1 MSYISK
7 NIKFL
12 RKKHYYTQETFA
24 EAIDI
29 KRSLVG
35 AYEEGRAD
43 PRVNNLLKIC
53 EFFKVSLDTF
63 INRDASTLT
72 EEELYGKPDE
82 GKEKLKVLSIT
93 VDQEDNENI
102 ELVPQKAS
110 AGYTNGYADPEYIGD
125 LPKFRLPMLPGNAT
139 YRAFEISGDSMLPM
153 LPGTVIIG
161 EYLENVNYVKNGNTY
176 VLVTA
181 KEGIVYK
188 RVFNYLEE
196 KGKLYLVSDNKSYSP
211 YEVPADEVVEIW
223 EAKAF
228 ISVNFPMP
236 VVDEEMNLEKL
247 TNIITEMKHD
257 IVKIKGPYSLR
268 ACLKRIHTKNQQL
281 GGTPLT
287 VLRFPAGTMC
297 LVGHAVATVPRRES
311 IV

>member
-1 MSYISK
+1 MSYISN

-12 RKKHYYTQETFA
+12 RKKNYYTQETFA
-24 EAIDI
+24 EALDI

-43 PRVNNLLKIC
+43 PRINNLIKIC
-53 EFFKVSLDTF
+53 DLFNVSLDIF
-63 INRDASTLT
+63 INKDVSTLS
-72 EEELYGKPDE
+72 EEELYSKEPVTP
-82 GKEKLKVLSIT
+82 KEKLKVLSIT
-93 VDQEDNENI
+93 VDKDDQENI

-110 AGYTNGYADPEYIGD
+110 AGYTNGYADPEFIED
-125 LPKFRLPMLPGNAT
+125 LPRFQLPMLPKNST
-139 YRAFEISGDSMLPM
+139 YRAFEISGDSMLPL

-161 EYLENVNYVKNGNTY
+161 EYVEDFNYVKNGNTY
-176 VLVTA
+176 ILVTE

-211 YEVPADEVVEIW
+211 YDVAANDIVEIW

-236 VVDEEMNLEKL
+236 GTEEEMTLSKL
-247 TNIITEMKHD
+247 TDIVSEIKHD
-257 IVKIKGPYSLR
+257 IVKIKD
-268 ACLKRIHTKNQQL
+268 H
-281 GGTPLT
+281 LT
-287 VLRFPAGTMC
+287 
-297 LVGHAVATVPRRES
+297 
-311 IV
+311 

>member
-12 RKKHYYTQETFA
+12 RKKHYFTQETFA
-24 EAIDI
+24 EALDI

-43 PRVNNLLKIC
+43 PRINNLIKIC
-53 EFFKVSLDTF
+53 DLFNVSVDVFVNKDVSELSED
-63 INRDASTLT
+63 
-72 EEELYGKPDE
+72 ELYSKE
-82 GKEKLKVLSIT
+82 AIAAKEKLKVLSIT
-93 VDQEDNENI
+93 VDKDDQENI

-110 AGYTNGYADPEYIGD
+110 AGYTNGYADPEYIEE
-125 LPKFRLPMLPGNAT
+125 LPRFQLPMLPKNAT
-139 YRAFEISGDSMLPM
+139 YRAFEISGDSMLPL

-161 EYLENVNYVKNGNTY
+161 EYVEDVNYVKNGNTY
-176 VLVTA
+176 ILVTE

-196 KGKLYLVSDNKSYSP
+196 RGKLYLVSDNKSYAP
-211 YEVPADEVVEIW
+211 YDVAADDIVEIW

-236 VVDEEMNLEKL
+236 GAEEEMTLDKL
-247 TNIITEMKHD
+247 TDIVSEIKHD
-257 IVKIKGPYSLR
+257 IVKIKD
-268 ACLKRIHTKNQQL
+268 H
-281 GGTPLT
+281 LT
-287 VLRFPAGTMC
+287 
-297 LVGHAVATVPRRES
+297 
-311 IV
+311 